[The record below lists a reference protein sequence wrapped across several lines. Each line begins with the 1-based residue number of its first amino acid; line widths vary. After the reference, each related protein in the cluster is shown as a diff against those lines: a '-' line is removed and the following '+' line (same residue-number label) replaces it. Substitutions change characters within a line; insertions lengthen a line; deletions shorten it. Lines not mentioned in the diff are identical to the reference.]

1 MIIFNWDI
9 NNNTTKNITKQSLIR
24 LPLNISKLNGIIYA
38 FSFTL
43 FLFFFST
50 NTISAQNS
58 SNSKSWKEK
67 IISWK
72 ILKKPFDF
80 LQSSNTKQPTA
91 EMSIPVGFTDIEE
104 LFRDLQLAGKIAPN
118 NALTIRPLY
127 TNSDI
132 TYNKLLNI
140 IDADIE
146 NNNQLVSKPNLN
158 ISLLPIN
165 FTQKLTTH
173 HPYGWNDGAFSS
185 SKGYQF
191 LIGGGIFI
199 QWHKF
204 KIQLRPEFVK
214 TASGNYE
221 TSNYWGAVTPSF
233 KKIMPGQS
241 SIRYDLGPLTVGAST
256 ENMWWGPGIY
266 NSMLMSNNAPGFL
279 HYSFNSNRPI
289 NTFAGSFQFQLQAGL
304 LQKDSTQG
312 YENKRLYPTIINN
325 GKRYYNSINVSYQ
338 PKFLKNVYFGLTRT
352 FQNYTRLQSS
362 NSNGFIYNY
371 VPVFVAFFKNT
382 YSDDTVK
389 RDQVAAVSARWI
401 LPKEKAEM
409 YFEFGFNDAK
419 QNFRDL
425 MMDMAHSSGYVWG
438 FKKLKYINETQY
450 LNFNIEMARLA
461 QTTSYL
467 HRNAGNWY
475 EHSGITEG
483 YTNLNQIM
491 GGVSGFGNNMQALAM
506 SYHSGWNKL
515 GFIFQHIVQNPYD
528 LVSGIN
534 EVGIRSI
541 KWTDYS
547 FGLQTR
553 YHYKKILLSANMEL
567 IKSKNYIWKKDN
579 NPTNLFFYINTI
591 YLW

>member
-1 MIIFNWDI
+1 MIIF
-9 NNNTTKNITKQSLIR
+9 TKGIKHL
-24 LPLNISKLNGIIYA
+24 LPFKYLKLNGIFYA
-38 FSFTL
+38 FSFSFCIF
-43 FLFFFST
+43 FLSLNST
-50 NTISAQNS
+50 SAQDS
-58 SNSKSWKEK
+58 SNSKNWKEK

-72 ILKKPFDF
+72 ILKNPISF
-80 LQSSNTKQPTA
+80 LKQNNPDQPTA
-91 EMSIPVGFTDIEE
+91 EMSIPVGFTDIDE
-104 LFRDLQLAGKIAPN
+104 LIRDLQLAGKLAPN
-118 NALTIRPLY
+118 DALTIRPFY
-127 TNSDI
+127 TNSDL

-146 NNNQLVSKPNLN
+146 NYNQLVNKPNLN

-173 HPYGWNDGAFSS
+173 HPYGWNDGAFSL

-191 LIGGGIFI
+191 LIGGGVYF
-199 QWHKF
+199 QWHKL
-204 KIQLRPEFVK
+204 KIQLRPEFIK
-214 TASGNYE
+214 TASDYYE
-221 TSNYWGAVTPSF
+221 TNNYWGAVTPSF

-241 SIRYDLGPLTVGAST
+241 SIRYDLGPITAGIST

-279 HYSFNSNRPI
+279 HYTINTNRPI
-289 NTFAGSFQFQLQAGL
+289 NTFAGSFQFQLQAGNL
-304 LQKDSTQG
+304 KKDNTHG
-312 YENKRLYPTIINN
+312 YENKRLRPSLIDN
-325 GKRYYNSINVSYQ
+325 GGRYYNSINVSYQ
-338 PKFLKNVYFGLTRT
+338 PRFLKNIYVGLTRT
-352 FQNYTRLQSS
+352 FQNYTRLKSS

-382 YSDDTVK
+382 YNDDTVK
-389 RDQVAAVSARWI
+389 RDQVAAISARW
-401 LPKEKAEM
+401 LMPKENAEM

-419 QNFRDL
+419 YNFRDI

-438 FKKLKYINETQY
+438 FKKLKLINETSY
-450 LNFNIEMARLA
+450 LNFNIEIARLA
-461 QTTSYL
+461 QTTSYIN
-467 HRNAGNWY
+467 RNAGNWY
-475 EHSGITEG
+475 EHSGIIEG

-491 GGVSGFGNNMQALAM
+491 GGVSGFGNNMQALAV
-506 SYHSGWNKL
+506 SYNKGWNKL

-528 LVSGIN
+528 LVGGFQD
-534 EVGIRSI
+534 VGIRSI

-553 YHYKKILLSANMEL
+553 YHYKKILLSANME
-567 IKSKNYIWKKDN
+567 IVKAKNYIWKQDN

>member
-1 MIIFNWDI
+1 MIIF
-9 NNNTTKNITKQSLIR
+9 TKESKHL
-24 LPLNISKLNGIIYA
+24 LPFNYLKLNGIFYA
-38 FSFTL
+38 FSFSL
-43 FLFFFST
+43 LLLFFSF
-50 NTISAQNS
+50 NTISAQDT

-72 ILKKPFDF
+72 ILKKPLGF
-80 LQSSNTKQPTA
+80 LKQNNPDHPTA

-104 LFRDLQLAGKIAPN
+104 LIRDLQLAGKIAPN
-118 NALTIRPLY
+118 NSLTIRPFY

-146 NNNQLVSKPNLN
+146 NNNEVISKPNLN

-173 HPYGWNDGAFSS
+173 HPYGWNDGAFSL

-191 LIGGGIFI
+191 LIAGGVYL
-199 QWHKF
+199 QWHKL

-221 TSNYWGAVTPSF
+221 NNYFWGKVTPSL
-233 KKIMPGQS
+233 KKLMPGQS
-241 SIRYDLGPLTVGAST
+241 SIRYDMGPLTAGIST

-279 HYSFNSNRPI
+279 HYTINTNRPI
-289 NTFAGSFQFQLQAGL
+289 NTFAGSFQFQLQAGFL
-304 LQKDSTQG
+304 GKDSTQN
-312 YENKRLYPTIINN
+312 YENIRLHPAIINN
-325 GKRYYNSINVSYQ
+325 GNRYYNSINFSYQ
-338 PKFLKNVYFGLTRT
+338 PNFLKNVYFGLTRT
-352 FQNYTRLQSS
+352 FQNYTSLQS
-362 NSNGFIYNY
+362 NNKNGFIYNY
-371 VPVFVAFFKNT
+371 LPVFVAFFRNT
-382 YSDDTVK
+382 YNDDTVQ
-389 RDQVAAVSARWI
+389 RDQVAAISARWVM
-401 LPKEKAEM
+401 PKENGEM
-409 YFEFGFNDAK
+409 YFEFGFNDGK
-419 QNFRDL
+419 YNFRDL

-438 FKKLKYINETQY
+438 FKKLKLINETSY
-450 LNFNIEMARLA
+450 LNFNIEIARLA
-461 QTTSYL
+461 QTTSYIN
-467 HRNAGNWY
+467 RNAGNWY
-475 EHSGITEG
+475 EHGGIVEG

-491 GGVSGFGNNMQALAM
+491 GGVSGFGNNMQVFGV
-506 SYHSGWNKL
+506 SYNKGWNKL
-515 GFIFQHIVQNPYD
+515 GFIFQHIVQNPYEFD
-528 LVSGIN
+528 RSAYQD
-534 EVGIRSI
+534 VGIRSI

-553 YHYKKILLSANMEL
+553 YHYKKILLSGNMEI
-567 IKSKNYIWKKDN
+567 IKAKNYIWKKDN

>member
-1 MIIFNWDI
+1 MIIFI
-9 NNNTTKNITKQSLIR
+9 KGSKHL
-24 LPLNISKLNGIIYA
+24 LPFNYLKLNGIFYA
-38 FSFTL
+38 FSFSL
-43 FLFFFST
+43 FLLFFSY
-50 NTISAQNS
+50 NTISAQDS

-67 IISWK
+67 IVSWK
-72 ILKKPFDF
+72 ILKKPLSF
-80 LQSSNTKQPTA
+80 LKQNTPDQPTA

-104 LFRDLQLAGKIAPN
+104 LIRDLQLAGKLAPN
-118 NALTIRPLY
+118 DALTIRPFY

-132 TYNKLLNI
+132 TYNKLLNL

-146 NNNQLVSKPNLN
+146 NNNQLVTKHKLN

-173 HPYGWNDGAFSS
+173 HPYGWNDGAFSL

-191 LIGGGIFI
+191 LIGGGVYL
-199 QWHKF
+199 QWHKL

-221 TSNYWGAVTPSF
+221 TNNYWGAVTPSF

-241 SIRYDLGPLTVGAST
+241 SIRYDMGPVTAGIST

-279 HYSFNSNRPI
+279 RSSINSNRPI
-289 NTFAGSFQFQLQAGL
+289 KTFVGSFQFQLQAGF
-304 LQKDSTQG
+304 LQKNSSQG
-312 YENKRLYPTIINN
+312 YENKKLQTAIINN
-325 GKRYYNSINVSYQ
+325 GKRYYNSINISYQ
-338 PKFLKNVYFGLTRT
+338 PKFINNVYFGLTRT

-362 NSNGFIYNY
+362 YTNSFVSNY
-371 VPVFVAFFKNT
+371 LPVFVAFFRNT
-382 YSDDTVK
+382 YTDDTVK
-389 RDQVAAVSARWI
+389 RDQVAAVSARWVI
-401 LPKEKAEM
+401 PKENAEM
-409 YFEFGFNDAK
+409 YLEFGFNDGK
-419 QNFRDL
+419 YNFRDL

-438 FKKLKYINETQY
+438 FKKLKLINETSY
-450 LNFNIEMARLA
+450 LNFNIEIARLA
-461 QTTSYL
+461 QTTSYIN
-467 HRNAGNWY
+467 RNAGNWY
-475 EHSGITEG
+475 EHGGITEG

-491 GGVSGFGNNMQALAM
+491 GGVSGFGNNMQALAV
-506 SYHSGWNKL
+506 SYNKGWNKM

-528 LVSGIN
+528 LVGGFQDI
-534 EVGIRSI
+534 GIRSI

-553 YHYKKILLSANMEL
+553 YHYKKILLSANMEI
-567 IKSKNYIWKKDN
+567 IKAKNYIWKKNN

>member
-1 MIIFNWDI
+1 
-9 NNNTTKNITKQSLIR
+9 
-24 LPLNISKLNGIIYA
+24 
-38 FSFTL
+38 
-43 FLFFFST
+43 
-50 NTISAQNS
+50 
-58 SNSKSWKEK
+58 
-67 IISWK
+67 
-72 ILKKPFDF
+72 
-80 LQSSNTKQPTA
+80 
-91 EMSIPVGFTDIEE
+91 MSIPVGFTDIEE
-104 LFRDLQLAGKIAPN
+104 LIRDLQLAGKIAPN

-146 NNNQLVSKPNLN
+146 NNNQVISKPNLN

-173 HPYGWNDGAFSS
+173 HPYGWNDGAFSL

-191 LIGGGIFI
+191 LIGGGVYF
-199 QWHKF
+199 QWHKL

-214 TASGNYE
+214 TAEGNYE

-241 SIRYDLGPLTVGAST
+241 SIRYDLGPLTVAAST

-279 HYSFNSNRPI
+279 HYSINSNRPI
-289 NTFAGSFQFQLQAGL
+289 NTFAGSFQFQLQAGF

-312 YENKRLYPTIINN
+312 YENKRLYPAIINN

-352 FQNYTRLQSS
+352 FQNYIELQSS
-362 NSNGFIYNY
+362 NSNGFVYNY
-371 VPVFVAFFKNT
+371 VPVFVAFFKNV
-382 YSDDTVK
+382 YNDDAVK

-438 FKKLKYINETQY
+438 FKKLKYLNETKY

-475 EHSGITEG
+475 EHGGIIEG

-528 LVSGIN
+528 LVADIN

-567 IKSKNYIWKKDN
+567 IKAKNYIWKKDN

>member
-1 MIIFNWDI
+1 
-9 NNNTTKNITKQSLIR
+9 
-24 LPLNISKLNGIIYA
+24 
-38 FSFTL
+38 
-43 FLFFFST
+43 
-50 NTISAQNS
+50 
-58 SNSKSWKEK
+58 
-67 IISWK
+67 
-72 ILKKPFDF
+72 
-80 LQSSNTKQPTA
+80 
-91 EMSIPVGFTDIEE
+91 
-104 LFRDLQLAGKIAPN
+104 
-118 NALTIRPLY
+118 
-127 TNSDI
+127 
-132 TYNKLLNI
+132 
-140 IDADIE
+140 
-146 NNNQLVSKPNLN
+146 
-158 ISLLPIN
+158 
-165 FTQKLTTH
+165 
-173 HPYGWNDGAFSS
+173 
-185 SKGYQF
+185 
-191 LIGGGIFI
+191 
-199 QWHKF
+199 
-204 KIQLRPEFVK
+204 
-214 TASGNYE
+214 
-221 TSNYWGAVTPSF
+221 
-233 KKIMPGQS
+233 MPGQS
-241 SIRYDLGPLTVGAST
+241 SIRYDLGPLTVAAST

-279 HYSFNSNRPI
+279 HYSINSNRPI
-289 NTFAGSFQFQLQAGL
+289 NTFAGSFQFQLQAGF

-312 YENKRLYPTIINN
+312 YENKRLYPAIINN

-352 FQNYTRLQSS
+352 FQNYTLLQSS
-362 NSNGFIYNY
+362 NSNGFVYNY

-491 GGVSGFGNNMQALAM
+491 GGVSGFGNNMQALAV

-528 LVSGIN
+528 LVAGIN

-567 IKSKNYIWKKDN
+567 IKAKNYIWKKDN

>member
-1 MIIFNWDI
+1 MIIF
-9 NNNTTKNITKQSLIR
+9 TKGGKHL
-24 LPLNISKLNGIIYA
+24 LPFNYLKLNGIFYA
-38 FSFTL
+38 FSFSL
-43 FLFFFST
+43 FLLFFSV
-50 NTISAQNS
+50 NTISAQDS
-58 SNSKSWKEK
+58 SNSKNWKEK

-72 ILKKPFDF
+72 ILKKPLSF
-80 LQSSNTKQPTA
+80 LKQNNPDQPTA

-104 LFRDLQLAGKIAPN
+104 LIRDLQLAGKLAPN
-118 NALTIRPLY
+118 DALTIRPFY

-132 TYNKLLNI
+132 TYNKLLNL

-146 NNNQLVSKPNLN
+146 NNNQLVTKPNLN

-165 FTQKLTTH
+165 FTQKMTTH
-173 HPYGWNDGAFSS
+173 HPYGWNDGAFSL

-191 LIGGGIFI
+191 LISGGVYL
-199 QWHKF
+199 QWHKL

-221 TSNYWGAVTPSF
+221 TNNYWGAVTPSF

-241 SIRYDLGPLTVGAST
+241 SIRYDLGPITAGIST

-279 HYSFNSNRPI
+279 HYTINSNRPI
-289 NTFAGSFQFQLQAGL
+289 ITFAGSFQFQLQTGF
-304 LQKDSTQG
+304 LQKDDNQG
-312 YENKRLYPTIINN
+312 YENERLKYIIINN
-325 GKRYYNSINVSYQ
+325 GKRYYNSINISYQ
-338 PKFLKNVYFGLTRT
+338 PKFIKNVYFGLTRT

-362 NSNGFIYNY
+362 YSNSFVSNY
-371 VPVFVAFFKNT
+371 LPVFVAFFRNT
-382 YSDDTVK
+382 YTDDTVK
-389 RDQVAAVSARWI
+389 RDQVAAVSARWVI
-401 LPKEKAEM
+401 PKENAEM
-409 YFEFGFNDAK
+409 YLEFGFNDGK
-419 QNFRDL
+419 YNFRDL

-438 FKKLKYINETQY
+438 FKKLKLINQTSY
-450 LNFNIEMARLA
+450 LNFNIEIARLA
-461 QTTSYL
+461 QTTSYIN
-467 HRNAGNWY
+467 RNAGNWY
-475 EHSGITEG
+475 IHGGIIEG

-491 GGVSGFGNNMQALAM
+491 GGVSGIGNNMQALAV
-506 SYHSGWNKL
+506 SYNKGWNKL

-528 LVSGIN
+528 LVGGFQD
-534 EVGIRSI
+534 VGIRSI

-553 YHYKKILLSANMEL
+553 YHYKKILLSANMEI
-567 IKSKNYIWKKDN
+567 IKAKNYIWKQDN